1 MNKQKMTTAQALVK
15 FLNQQY
21 VEVDGEQYPFIQGI
35 FTIFGHGNVV
45 GLGQALEEAPGHL
58 QVYQGCNE
66 QGMAHIATGFA
77 KQKKRK
83 QICAVTSSVGPGAA
97 NMVTAAA
104 TATANRIPLLLL
116 PGDTFATRQPDPV
129 LQQVEQYG
137 DGTVSTNDCFRPV
150 SRYWDR
156 VSRPE
161 QLMAA
166 MINAMRVL
174 TDPADTGA
182 VTICLPQDVQG
193 EAWDYP
199 DYFFAKRVHRI
210 ERRPATNVS
219 LAEAVS
225 LIRRKQKPLL
235 VCGGGVRYSEA
246 HDAFRIFAEHYAI
259 PFGETQA
266 GKSAIVASHPL
277 NVGGIG
283 TTGGLAAN
291 LLAKEADLVIGVG
304 TRFTDFTTASKSL
317 FSHPEV
323 EFLNINVAEFD
334 ACKLDALK
342 LIADAKEGLTALD
355 VLLQSSGYQAQWGD
369 SIQQA
374 KQQWQ
379 TELARLFSI
388 QYKPLDFIPEIAG
401 HLDDKIDE
409 YREAL
414 GTELTQTR
422 VLGLMQQHMEEDA
435 IVVGA
440 AGSLPGDLQRIWFPK
455 YPDTYHLEYGYSCM
469 GYEIAAAVGAKIAAP
484 EQPVYAMVGD
494 GSYLMLHSELQTA
507 IQENLKITILLF
519 DNAGFGCIN
528 NLQMSQGMGSFGT
541 ENRHRNPKTG
551 KMDGPLVKVDFAKN
565 AESYG
570 CKSYRVHDEAQLIAA
585 IEEAK
590 SHSGCV
596 LIDIKVLPK
605 TMTNGYEAWWRTG
618 TAQVAQNPEIVCAAD
633 KIKEMVANHARQY

>member
-21 VEVDGEQYPFIQGI
+21 VEVDGEQYPFIQGV

-58 QVYQGCNE
+58 RVYQGCNE

-83 QICAVTSSVGPGAA
+83 QIFAVTSSVGPGAA
-97 NMVTAAA
+97 NMITAAA

-137 DGTVSTNDCFRPV
+137 DGTISTNDCFRPI

-199 DYFFAKRVHRI
+199 DYFFEKRVHRI
-210 ERRPATNVS
+210 ERRPATTIS
-219 LAEAVS
+219 LNEAVS
-225 LIRRKQKPLL
+225 LIQSHKRPLL

-246 HDAFRIFAEHYAI
+246 HDVFLDFAQRYSI

-291 LLAKEADLVIGVG
+291 LLAKDADLVIGVG

-317 FSHPEV
+317 FSHPNV
-323 EFLNINVAEFD
+323 KFLNINVAEFD
-334 ACKLDALK
+334 AGKLDGLK
-342 LIADAKEGLTALD
+342 VIADAKEALSAID
-355 VLLQSSGYQAQWGD
+355 KLMQGSGYQAQWGEAI
-369 SIQQA
+369 SKA

-379 TELARLFSI
+379 TELTRLFSI
-388 QYKPLDFIPEIAG
+388 QYKPLDFVPEVAG
-401 HLDDKIDE
+401 HLDDKLEE
-409 YREAL
+409 YKNML

-422 VLGLMQQHMEEDA
+422 VLGLIQQNMEDNA
-435 IVVGA
+435 IIVGA
-440 AGSLPGDLQRIWFPK
+440 AGSLPGDLQRIWLPK
-455 YPDTYHLEYGYSCM
+455 HRDTYHLEYGYSCM

-484 EQPVYAMVGD
+484 TQPVYAMVGD

-541 ENRHRNPKTG
+541 ENRHRNPQTG
-551 KMDGPLVKVDFAKN
+551 LMDGPLVKVDFAKN

-570 CKSYRVHDEAQLIAA
+570 CKSYRVHDETQLISA
-585 IEEAK
+585 IEDAK
-590 SHSGCV
+590 LQLGCV

-618 TAQVAQNPEIVCAAD
+618 TAQVANKPEIVAAAD
-633 KIKEMVANHARQY
+633 KIKHMVDNNVRLY

>member
-1 MNKQKMTTAQALVK
+1 MNKQTMTTAQALVK

-21 VEVDGEQYPFIQGI
+21 VEVDGEQYPFIQGV

-137 DGTVSTNDCFRPV
+137 DGTISTNDCFRPV

-161 QLMAA
+161 QLMSA
-166 MINAMRVL
+166 MNNAMRVL

-210 ERRPATNVS
+210 ERRPATTVS
-219 LAEAVS
+219 LEEAVS
-225 LIRRKQKPLL
+225 LIRSKKKPLL

-246 HDAFRIFAEHYAI
+246 HDAFRTFAEHYAI

-317 FSHPEV
+317 FSHPDV
-323 EFLNINVAEFD
+323 QFLNINVAEFD
-334 ACKLDALK
+334 AYKLDALK
-342 LIADAKEGLTALD
+342 IIADAKEGLTALD
-355 VLLQSSGYQAQWGD
+355 ALLQGTGYQAQWGER
-369 SIQQA
+369 IQQA
-374 KQQWQ
+374 K
-379 TELARLFSI
+379 
-388 QYKPLDFIPEIAG
+388 
-401 HLDDKIDE
+401 
-409 YREAL
+409 
-414 GTELTQTR
+414 
-422 VLGLMQQHMEEDA
+422 
-435 IVVGA
+435 
-440 AGSLPGDLQRIWFPK
+440 
-455 YPDTYHLEYGYSCM
+455 
-469 GYEIAAAVGAKIAAP
+469 
-484 EQPVYAMVGD
+484 
-494 GSYLMLHSELQTA
+494 
-507 IQENLKITILLF
+507 
-519 DNAGFGCIN
+519 
-528 NLQMSQGMGSFGT
+528 
-541 ENRHRNPKTG
+541 
-551 KMDGPLVKVDFAKN
+551 
-565 AESYG
+565 
-570 CKSYRVHDEAQLIAA
+570 
-585 IEEAK
+585 
-590 SHSGCV
+590 
-596 LIDIKVLPK
+596 
-605 TMTNGYEAWWRTG
+605 
-618 TAQVAQNPEIVCAAD
+618 
-633 KIKEMVANHARQY
+633 